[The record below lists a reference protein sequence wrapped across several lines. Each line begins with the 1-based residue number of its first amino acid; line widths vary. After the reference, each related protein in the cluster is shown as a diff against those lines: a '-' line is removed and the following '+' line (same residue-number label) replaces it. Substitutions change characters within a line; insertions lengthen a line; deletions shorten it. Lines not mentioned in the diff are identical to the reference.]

1 MDERD
6 TVLHEQTVNNE
17 QTTVENPN
25 FVLYTRRW
33 VVLAVFSLVSM
44 SNESI
49 WISLSSITSIVR
61 LYYRVDAITVNW
73 LSMIYLVF
81 LLLVSLSSYFLNK
94 HGLKMTVIVG
104 ALLNALGSCFRL
116 AGSSRAGFVFVF
128 IGSTFAAMA
137 QCFLFFIP
145 PRLAAVW
152 FGEHER
158 ATASSVGMVLTFS
171 GVALGFLTAVSFVPS
186 SHDFDHGVRL
196 GMWNLLTFQAA
207 LCCFLALISF
217 FTIEDAPRTPPSRSQ
232 QLLRTESVSRQENK
246 HNGAS
251 SSTLNGE
258 EEACNDTMPLIDRK
272 SHDKN
277 GSPGTKSPSQLG
289 FKESIITLMKSKHF
303 HAIWHT
309 YGIYFGVM
317 NAFDTV
323 LNPIIT
329 SRYPG
334 KETEIGRIG
343 FVSVLCGTVGMLV
356 CGILIDRTK
365 WYKPVALV
373 CFSVGAILMVLL
385 AVALKYRHSFDW
397 VSALVVLFGTCCHTY
412 ISGGLEYAA
421 ETTYPVHEGTS
432 SAVLLFLGSLYS
444 ISLVY
449 IMDAFVQGGIS
460 YLSGFV
466 FAVLYVFG
474 FILTYSVSPP
484 LKRTQADKDSNFS

>member
-6 TVLHEQTVNNE
+6 TVVCEQTVNNE
-17 QTTVENPN
+17 QTIDENSN

-81 LLLVSLSSYFLNK
+81 LLLVALSSYFLNK
-94 HGLKMTVIVG
+94 YGLRMTVIVG

-116 AGSSRAGFVFVF
+116 AGSGRTGFAFVF

-158 ATASSVGMVLTFS
+158 ATASSVGMVLTFA
-171 GVALGFLTAVSFVPS
+171 GVALGFLTAASFVPS
-186 SHDFDHGVRL
+186 SHDFDHGVRV

-207 LCCFLALISF
+207 LCCFLALVSF
-217 FTIEDAPRTPPSRSQ
+217 FTIKDAPQTPPSRSQ
-232 QLLRTESVSRQENK
+232 QLLRTESGSMEKNRN
-246 HNGAS
+246 NGDS
-251 SSTLNGE
+251 CSTLNDE
-258 EEACNDTMPLIDRK
+258 DQAYNDTMPLIDKK
-272 SHDKN
+272 SNDEN
-277 GSPGTKSPSQLG
+277 ISQETKSPSQLG

-303 HAIWHT
+303 HAIWHSF
-309 YGIYFGVM
+309 GIYFGVM

-323 LNPIIT
+323 LNSIIT

-334 KETEIGRIG
+334 KETEIGQMG
-343 FVSVLCGTVGMLV
+343 FISVLCGTVGMLV

-373 CFSVGAILMVLL
+373 CFSVGAVLMVLL
-385 AVALKYRHSFDW
+385 AIALKYHHSFYW
-397 VSALVVLFGTCCHTY
+397 LSALVILFGTCCHTY

-421 ETTYPVHEGTS
+421 DTTYPVHEGTS

-449 IMDAFVQGGIS
+449 VVDALVHGGSS

-474 FILTYSVSPP
+474 FILTCSVSPP
-484 LKRTQADKDSNFS
+484 LKRTQADRDLNF